1 MSLDAIFFKKELI
14 GLPYDVSWTVPEEVS
29 SNSVSPTADR
39 PGKHNKYRYTGLTME
54 HLGLD
59 LVITSQVGIAL
70 MNSIQSALGT
80 LTQRTLS
87 DQVTLVAQIL
97 TGSCVLVL

>member
-1 MSLDAIFFKKELI
+1 LAYLMMSLRHRLRTFPQIQFLLQQT
-14 GLPYDVSWTVPEEVS
+14 GL
-29 SNSVSPTADR
+29 
-39 PGKHNKYRYTGLTME
+39 GKHNKYRYTGLTME